1 MVSRSF
7 LVARSDGGSVPTE
20 RQLPGRPPRAR
31 PYARTVRRLVRRE
44 MVRRSRPAEA
54 PVVRRPRMV
63 SRVRLR
69 LVDATDSSV
78 LILVLLASSSASGG
92 EAAGALGLS
101 AEAPRGGG
109 GGADGGGAVTG
120 GAPLP
125 WHAREPK
132 SVKPPPAAGMNC
144 QS

>member
-7 LVARSDGGSVPTE
+7 LVARSDRGSVTTE
-20 RQLPGRPPRAR
+20 RQLPERPPRAR

-44 MVRRSRPAEA
+44 IVRRSRPAEA

-63 SRVRLR
+63 SRVRPR

-101 AEAPRGGG
+101 PEAP
-109 GGADGGGAVTG
+109 GGADGAVGGGAVTG